1 MINWSENWL
10 KKRKLVE
17 KVIVYDNRLVV
28 EFKSGFVVEV
38 KCLCKMFVG
47 KDGMETEEDL

>member
-17 KVIVYDNRLVV
+17 KVIVYDDRLVV
-28 EFKSGFVVEV
+28 EFKSGLEINVQP
-38 KCLCKMFVG
+38 
-47 KDGMETEEDL
+47 